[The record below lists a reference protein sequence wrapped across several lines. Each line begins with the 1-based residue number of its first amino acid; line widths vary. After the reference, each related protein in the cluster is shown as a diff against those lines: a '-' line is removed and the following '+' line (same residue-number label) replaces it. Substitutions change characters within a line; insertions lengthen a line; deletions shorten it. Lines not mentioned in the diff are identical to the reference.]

1 MRAGELMQKGVVSV
15 SPELPVAE
23 LEELLVGEEIT
34 GAPVL
39 SERGD
44 LVGIVSQTD
53 IVRAI
58 GESGPADLKE
68 LLGPELRVDEIM
80 TRDVLVVAEDDDV
93 RDVARKMLGAGVHRA
108 LVTDG
113 ESITGIISAFD
124 MLKLLAR

>member
-1 MRAGELMQKGVVSV
+1 MRAGELMQEGVVSV

-39 SERGD
+39 GSRGE
-44 LVGIVSQTD
+44 LLGIVSQTD

-68 LLGPELRVDEIM
+68 LLAPELCVEEIM
-80 TRDVLVVAEDDDV
+80 TRDVLVVSEGDDV
-93 RDVARKMLGAGVHRA
+93 RDVARKMLESKVHRA
-108 LVTDG
+108 LVHDG
-113 ESITGIISAFD
+113 DTIVGIISAFD
-124 MLKLLAR
+124 MLRVIA

>member
-1 MRAGELMQKGVVSV
+1 VSV

-39 SERGD
+39 GSRGE
-44 LVGIVSQTD
+44 LLGIVSQTD

-68 LLGPELRVDEIM
+68 LLAPELCVEEIM
-80 TRDVLVVAEDDDV
+80 TRDVLVVSEGDDV
-93 RDVARKMLGAGVHRA
+93 RDVARKRLESKVHRA
-108 LVTDG
+108 LVHDG
-113 ESITGIISAFD
+113 DTIVGIISAFD
-124 MLKLLAR
+124 MLRVIA

>member
-1 MRAGELMQKGVVSV
+1 MLARELMQQGIVSV

-39 SERGD
+39 DQRGE
-44 LVGIVSQTD
+44 LLGIVSQTD

-68 LLGPELRVDEIM
+68 LLSPELSVEEIM
-80 TRDVLVVAEDDDV
+80 TRDVLVVSEEDDV
-93 RDVARKMLGAGVHRA
+93 RDVARKMLEAKVHRA
-108 LVTDG
+108 LVSDG
-113 ESITGIISAFD
+113 DEITGIISAFD
-124 MLKLLAR
+124 MLRLVV